1 MEDEKVE
8 KKRGKYWGGK
18 GGEERGNMEEEKVEK
33 KGGGGNIEDGYW
45 SMWNLSTQCK
55 NKSTLI
61 KIFLFDLERG
71 LKEEFWFLRL
81 YLHY

>member
-1 MEDEKVE
+1 MKRWRRKGENIEEEKVE
-8 KKRGKYWGGK
+8 KKG
-18 GGEERGNMEEEKVEK
+18 GNMEEEKVEK